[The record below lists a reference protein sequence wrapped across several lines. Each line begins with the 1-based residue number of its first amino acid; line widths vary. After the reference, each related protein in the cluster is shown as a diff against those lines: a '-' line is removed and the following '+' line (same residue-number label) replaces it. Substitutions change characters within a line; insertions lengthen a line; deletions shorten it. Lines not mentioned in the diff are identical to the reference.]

1 MTGDD
6 LEASFYCPF
15 LMESHH
21 LFVGYWDSFCERKRY
36 NAVLT
41 IKEEGM
47 RKRCHYR
54 NQGLGQPERK
64 EIVGR
69 EERTIQLQ
77 GELKHGL
84 SLNRRYLNR
93 KVRRYTGDALKGN
106 QYRKICKTVYMV
118 DFT

>member
-1 MTGDD
+1 MTWRPV
-6 LEASFYCPF
+6 FYCPF

-69 EERTIQLQ
+69 EGTDHTAT
-77 GELKHGL
+77 GE
-84 SLNRRYLNR
+84 N
-93 KVRRYTGDALKGN
+93 
-106 QYRKICKTVYMV
+106 
-118 DFT
+118 